1 MWEQLSFLEHFSLL
15 LQHNTHC
22 DDNDH
27 ENRKIFVNADKR
39 RNVFAGFTDQL

>member
-1 MWEQLSFLEHFSLL
+1 MRTAKFFRTFQSFAAAY
-15 LQHNTHC
+15 THC

-39 RNVFAGFTDQL
+39 RNVFAGSTDQL